1 MNILLFYTLTCVLVI
16 GYIIN
21 SNETRNGNLF
31 TFKSN
36 AEFILY
42 PVIQIQM
49 KDFWQELKKPVFC
62 LAPMSD
68 VTDIAFRY
76 MLAKYGKNRENKNKV
91 VFWTEFVSADGLC
104 NKFARQKLAH
114 MLKFSESERPIV
126 AQVFGANPENM
137 KKACQYVASLGF
149 DGIDINMGCPDKSV
163 VNQGA
168 GAGLI
173 KKPELAREII
183 RAVHAGIKAAG
194 LHIPVSVKT
203 RIGFNKEEI
212 DRWIPELLKEDI
224 SALTI
229 HLRTA
234 KEQSLV
240 PANWEH
246 LKKIKELIKKSGKDI
261 LLIGNGD
268 VKDLKDAEE
277 KILKYGCDG
286 VMIGRGIFG
295 NPWFFSGGNTSVPI
309 SEKLQVLIEHTQIFD
324 KELAI
329 PKHKSFDVMKKHFK
343 AYVNGFEGAKE
354 LRIKLMETENSRQV
368 EKIIN
373 DFLKKI

>member
-1 MNILLFYTLTCVLVI
+1 MQN
-16 GYIIN
+16 
-21 SNETRNGNLF
+21 
-31 TFKSN
+31 
-36 AEFILY
+36 
-42 PVIQIQM
+42 
-49 KDFWQELKKPVFC
+49 FWKKLKKPALPDGSRGRPFFC

-68 VTDIAFRY
+68 VTDIAFRH
-76 MLAKYGKNRENKNKV
+76 MLAKYGKNRENKDRV

-114 MLKFSESERPIV
+114 MLVFSESERPIV
-126 AQVFGANPENM
+126 AQIFGANPENM
-137 KKACQYVASLGF
+137 KKACQYVANLGF

-163 VNQGA
+163 VSQGA

-173 KKPELAREII
+173 KNPELARQII
-183 RAVHAGIKAAG
+183 KAVHAGIKSAG
-194 LHIPVSVKT
+194 RDIPVSVKT

-234 KEQSLV
+234 KELSLV

-246 LKKIKELIKKSGKDI
+246 IKKIKKLIEKSGKNI

-277 KILKYGCDG
+277 KASKYGCDG
-286 VMIGRGIFG
+286 VMIGRGVFG
-295 NPWFFSGGNTSVPI
+295 NPWFFDSTRKMENGSEFYVPEGPALCPLMRPKKGAGAENSLPFSI
-309 SEKLQVLIEHTQIFD
+309 IREKLQVLIEHTQIFD

-329 PKHKSFDVMKKHFK
+329 PKHKNFDVMKKHFK
-343 AYVNGFEGAKE
+343 AYVNGFDGAKE
-354 LRIKLMETENSRQV
+354 LRIKLMETENSKQV

-373 DFLKKI
+373 DFLETN